1 MPSKKSMRVTLRK
14 TTYNRG
20 ARTAARMAVRA
31 TRRVIGT
38 GNREESL
45 SSLSH
50 AASALDRAAKR
61 GIIHRNNSS
70 RRKSRLAKRISTLD
84 QQAG

>member
-14 TTYNRG
+14 TTYNRS

-31 TRRVIGT
+31 TRRVIGA

-45 SSLSH
+45 ASLSR
-50 AASALDRAAKR
+50 AASALDRAVKR
-61 GIIHRNNSS
+61 GVIHRNNSS
-70 RRKSRLAKRISTLD
+70 RRKSRLARRIDTLD
-84 QQAG
+84 RQAG